1 MVPFLS
7 AASSASMAP
16 STRSAE
22 PKLASVSYVALD
34 AIAAG
39 ICGTPFYDTEFIVPH
54 KGRDETLYAHSHVIK
69 TSCPTLYRMIQKN
82 STLRLDSM
90 EVQTALPSAA
100 ASTAG
105 GDTASLTPSCITEE
119 TFADAPSEEETEYAD
134 DDDTI
139 EEESIMSVPASTQE
153 PSSGRVPPGVVPTR
167 ASMRGPEAP
176 PKLSSPIHIQGSEA
190 SLPSIPKS
198 LALIANNAARRG
210 PESFRGASF
219 FKSLRKKKDTIQ
231 DSEPIAELEQARL
244 RHAEPN
250 TPMTGTLA
258 APPALPRA
266 SAPPTESAEAGPRR
280 ARHASAASVQH
291 AGRTSSRAS
300 RTTRSAG
307 RSRPSSHGR
316 VPGVRRVVVRG
327 VSPRT
332 LQALLFYLYTNQVHF
347 VTMPHIPPHGHL
359 NEIHEEAL
367 AHLGD
372 GSRQNAGVW
381 PPAFSNKAAYCLG
394 QQLDL
399 PDLKLRAFDSISQ
412 NMSVRSVL
420 ADLLSPFGDRFGDVQ
435 RVHLD
440 FIMQHWDEVKT
451 RPDFV
456 PIVENLAHGQY
467 PKSSASLF
475 QLFSKLSVQP

>member
-1 MVPFLS
+1 MVPFMT
-7 AASSASMAP
+7 AASSASVAP

-69 TSCPTLYRMIQKN
+69 TSCPALYRMIQKN

-90 EVQTALPSAA
+90 EVQSALHSTAASAA
-100 ASTAG
+100 G
-105 GDTASLTPSCITEE
+105 ETASLTPSCITEE
-119 TFADAPSEEETEYAD
+119 TFADAPSEEETEFAE

-153 PSSGRVPPGVVPTR
+153 QPAGRLPPGAVPTR

-176 PKLSSPIHIQGSEA
+176 PKLSSPIHINGSEG
-190 SLPSIPKS
+190 SPPSIPKS
-198 LALIANNAARRG
+198 MTPIANPAARRA
-210 PESFRGASF
+210 PEPFPGASF
-219 FKSLRKKKDTIQ
+219 FKNLRKKKDSIQ
-231 DSEPIAELEQARL
+231 DIAPIAELEHARL
-244 RHAEPN
+244 RNAEPN
-250 TPMTGTLA
+250 TPVTGSLA
-258 APPALPRA
+258 PSPALARS

-280 ARHASAASVQH
+280 ARHASGAPVQH
-291 AGRTSSRAS
+291 AGRASSRTS
-300 RTTRSAG
+300 RTSRSAG
-307 RSRPSSHGR
+307 RSRPSSHVR
-316 VPGVRRVVVRG
+316 VPGVRRVVVKG

-332 LQALLFYLYTNQVHF
+332 LQALLFYLYTSQVHF
-347 VTMPHIPPHGHL
+347 ITIPHIPPHGQL

-372 GSRQNAGVW
+372 GSRQNAAVW

-399 PDLKLRAFDSISQ
+399 PDLKLRAFDSISR